1 MAEANA
7 LATAAASTPVVT
19 IPAPAHGLTPRE
31 LEVLRLLVA
40 GRSNP
45 EIAEA
50 LYISRA
56 TARTHVANILGK
68 LGVRSRTE
76 AADVAH
82 RRHVI

>member
-1 MAEANA
+1 MGANHRPQA
-7 LATAAASTPVVT
+7 PPWGS
-19 IPAPAHGLTPRE
+19 PARE
-31 LEVLRLLVA
+31 REVLRLLVA

-50 LYISRA
+50 LFISRA

-68 LGVRSRTE
+68 LGVSSRTE

-82 RRHVI
+82 RRHLI